1 MTDLNVVELI
11 ARNIGKLPLETQ
23 KVLKLAACIGSTFN
37 LDVLAIVNEASSL
50 TTATQLWS
58 ALQAGLILRTGMGLS
73 ISYQIVTEKHGG
85 SLSCK
90 SELDRGAEFIIRI
103 PIRLEADNKVAT
115 AV

>member
-1 MTDLNVVELI
+1 
-11 ARNIGKLPLETQ
+11 
-23 KVLKLAACIGSTFN
+23 
-37 LDVLAIVNEASSL
+37 
-50 TTATQLWS
+50 
-58 ALQAGLILRTGMGLS
+58 MGLS